1 MSATEE
7 ELQSLVS
14 SVPQPPPPPPQ
25 EVLTRSNL
33 GKLTVT
39 PAALQDFTLNLLIY
53 GRSGVGKTRLAAS
66 ASVVPELAPVLLI
79 DIEGGTF
86 SIRDVYPDVDVL
98 RVSTWTD
105 MQAAYDELYEGKH
118 KYKTVVLDSLTEI
131 QKFSMLNIMEDLVK
145 DPRNA
150 DRDPDIPSIREWGKN
165 IEQIRKM
172 VRAFRDLPMTA
183 IFTALV
189 NEDKNS
195 KTGALERKPSLS
207 GKLAGEV
214 AGFLDIVAYYYVKP
228 VAISGTSPPEY
239 EQQRLLLTM
248 QTEDVI
254 AKDRSD
260 RLPSVIK
267 APTMQDILTFITA
280 DKQP

>member
-1 MSATEE
+1 MSQVDIE
-7 ELQSLVS
+7 SLVA
-14 SVPQPPPPPPQ
+14 PIERPRD
-25 EVLTRSNL
+25 VLTRSNL

-39 PAALQDFTLNLLIY
+39 PAALQDFTLNMLIY

-66 ASVVPELAPVLLI
+66 ASEVPELAPVLLI

-86 SIRDVYPDVDVL
+86 SIRDLYPTVDVL
-98 RVSTWTD
+98 RVSTWAD
-105 MQAAYDELYEGKH
+105 MQDAYDELYDGHH

-131 QKFSMLNIMEDLVK
+131 QKFSMMNIMDDLMK
-145 DPRNA
+145 DPRNS

-189 NEDKNS
+189 VEDKNP
-195 KTGALERKPSLS
+195 KTGAIERKPSLS
-207 GKLAGEV
+207 GKLSGEV

-228 VAISGTSPPEY
+228 VPIAGTAPTEY
-239 EQQRLLLTM
+239 ENQRLLLSM
-248 QTEDVI
+248 QTEDTI

-267 APTMQDILTFITA
+267 SPTMREILEHITA
-280 DKQP
+280 DKQ

>member
-1 MSATEE
+1 LSQADLET
-7 ELQSLVS
+7 LVA
-14 SVPQPPPPPPQ
+14 PIERPRD
-25 EVLTRSNL
+25 VLTRSNL

-39 PAALQDFTLNLLIY
+39 PAALQDFTLNMLIY

-66 ASVVPELAPVLLI
+66 ASGVPELAPVLLI

-86 SIRDVYPDVDVL
+86 SIRDLYPTVDVL
-98 RVSTWTD
+98 RVSTWAD
-105 MQAAYDELYEGKH
+105 MQDAYDELYDGHH

-131 QKFSMLNIMEDLVK
+131 QKFSMMNIMDDLMK
-145 DPRNA
+145 DPRNS

-189 NEDKNS
+189 VEDKNP
-195 KTGALERKPSLS
+195 KTGAIERKPSLS
-207 GKLAGEV
+207 GKLSGEV

-228 VAISGTSPPEY
+228 VPIAGTAPTEY
-239 EQQRLLLTM
+239 ENQRLLLSM
-248 QTEDVI
+248 QTEDTI

-267 APTMQDILTFITA
+267 SPTMREILEHITA
-280 DKQP
+280 DKQ